1 LFYPLVYNG
10 GIAQMAIGAARL
22 GEIEPRERVGAQ
34 TGRKYEYQYERTA
47 RAALGLLVDG
57 PKHVCVYCDWHDDYV
72 IEIGDP
78 PTRYEFHQ
86 VKGRKSSQ
94 GPWTFR
100 DFFGVSK
107 TKAIAAPKK
116 PVSVK
121 ANGILPLMLS
131 HHKNFPTACSGLAF
145 VTNAGLD
152 PALSGFLE
160 EIGRSIVE
168 TDLTAA
174 AQIDLQSIARAYA
187 TADPLIA
194 SSTAELYQWLRG
206 VKVHTDQGHLENVEI
221 ALLELADV
229 VVEFSEIELL
239 QRQAKQIAREI
250 VGKIRTKVAHSS
262 TVIPASDEQLQRDK
276 GVVVAELLGI
286 LSLSAQAYEQLK
298 LGAARDTVKTLSR
311 LQRYCSKNGLEN
323 FIVQI
328 CDFKTSWDIWR
339 TVERHFLASTDYILL
354 EQKAYGL
361 LQVGLTIERMVAEA
375 KEVAKQF
382 SGITA
387 TPLAPEHVMG
397 LLFSLAAQSEAINN
411 GSTGAT

>member
-1 LFYPLVYNG
+1 
-10 GIAQMAIGAARL
+10 MAIGAVRL

-47 RAALGLLVDG
+47 RAALGLLADG

-94 GPWTFR
+94 GPWSFR
-100 DFFGVSK
+100 EFFGVSK
-107 TKAIAAPKK
+107 TKAKTVPKK
-116 PVSVK
+116 PGAVK
-121 ANGILPLMLS
+121 PDGILPLMLL
-131 HHKNFPTACSGLAF
+131 HHKNFHAACSGLAF

-152 PALSGFLE
+152 PTLSEFLE
-160 EIGRSIVE
+160 EIGRSVVE
-168 TDLTAA
+168 GDLTATA
-174 AQIDLQSIARAYA
+174 RLDLEHIARAYTA
-187 TADPLIA
+187 TDPQVA
-194 SSTAELYQWLRG
+194 SSATELFEWLRG
-206 VKVHTDQGHLENVEI
+206 LKVHTDQGHLENVEL
-221 ALLELADV
+221 ALLELADL

-250 VGKIRTKVAHSS
+250 VGKVRTKVAHSS
-262 TVIPASDEQLQRDK
+262 TVVPTSEAELQRDK

-298 LGAARDTVKTLSR
+298 TGTARDTVKTLSR
-311 LQRYCSKNGLEN
+311 FQRYCSKNGFDKYL
-323 FIVQI
+323 VPI
-328 CDFKTSWDIWR
+328 CGFKTSWDIWR

-354 EQKAYGL
+354 EQKTTGL
-361 LQVGLTIERMVAEA
+361 LQAGLTIDRMIAEA

-382 SGITA
+382 SGITG
-387 TPLAPEHVMG
+387 TPLTPEHVMG
-397 LLFSLAAQSEAINN
+397 LLFSLAAQSEAI
-411 GSTGAT
+411 TGVNAGAA